1 MELILYTKS
10 ALQNPNSK
18 NLLFQNP
25 YLCLDLMPLKY
36 YLLLKSPLIVL
47 MSNKRTNKEER
58 LQILVIKKPFCS
70 NNDARGMNI
79 ATCLEAFKISSKKL
93 ILLFILLKIHTA
105 LSKVFANIAPQVVET
120 HLLALY
126 AGTPYFFQ
134 NQGCHSSRGKFS
146 YGNLNALKLVKVQ
159 KVGVTGNP

>member
-36 YLLLKSPLIVL
+36 YLLFKSPLIVL
-47 MSNKRTNKEER
+47 MSHKRTIKEER
-58 LQILVIKKPFCS
+58 LQILVIKKPFCN

-79 ATCLEAFKISSKKL
+79 AIRLEAFKISSKKTH
-93 ILLFILLKIHTA
+93 FAIHIT
-105 LSKVFANIAPQVVET
+105 
-120 HLLALY
+120 
-126 AGTPYFFQ
+126 
-134 NQGCHSSRGKFS
+134 
-146 YGNLNALKLVKVQ
+146 
-159 KVGVTGNP
+159 